1 MVALCG
7 VTSKSLKFV
16 KSVDFEL
23 KQVLMFTTT
32 ALPYLL
38 KKKPLG
44 NHTDYGHPMKA

>member
-7 VTSKSLKFV
+7 VTSKSLEFM

-32 ALPYLL
+32 AISLE
-38 KKKPLG
+38 
-44 NHTDYGHPMKA
+44 